1 MRWEQ
6 SLGREGEDRAA
17 VLLQNKGY
25 TILRRNYRFG
35 RAEVDIIA
43 RKGNIL
49 VIVEVKTR
57 SGDPDIDPGDSITRK
72 KINLLAGAAEA
83 FMLDEGLMLLL
94 RYDAILVEKQGIHW
108 EITHIE
114 DAFYPAE

>member
-6 SLGREGEDRAA
+6 SLGKEGEDRAA
-17 VLLQNKGY
+17 VLLEEKGY
-25 TILRRNYRFG
+25 SILKRNYRFG

-49 VIVEVKTR
+49 IIVEVKTR
-57 SGDPDIDPGDSITRK
+57 SGDPDTDPGDAITTK
-72 KINLLAGAAEA
+72 KVHMLSRAAEA
-83 FMLDEGLMLLL
+83 FMANEGLELLL
-94 RYDAILVEKQGIHW
+94 RYDAVLVEKQGYHW

-114 DAFYPAE
+114 DAFYPI